1 MAGHSAGILL
11 YRLTEGGL
19 RVLLVHPGGP
29 FWASKDAHAWTIP
42 KGSIE
47 PGESPE
53 AAALREF
60 EEETGSAAGGDL
72 RALGDIVQAGGKRV
86 TAFACEGDFDIGRLE
101 SNLFEL
107 EWPPGSGRKSYFP
120 EIDRAAWFTL
130 PAAREKILASQRP
143 LLDRLVAA
151 IEGQDR

>member
-1 MAGHSAGILL
+1 MASHSAGILL
-11 YRLTEGGL
+11 YRLTEGTL

-29 FWASKDAHAWTIP
+29 FWAGKDMHAWTIP

-60 EEETGSAAGGDL
+60 KEETGFAAGGDL

-86 TAFACEGDFDIGRLE
+86 TAFACEGDFDTGRLQ

-107 EWPPGSGRKSYFP
+107 EWLAGSGQKSYFP
-120 EIDRAAWFTL
+120 EIDRAAWFTV
-130 PAAREKILASQRP
+130 PAAREKLLPSQSP

-151 IEGQDR
+151 IEGKGQ